1 MLFFMLLIFA
11 ILTIIGIPIAFSMGF
26 AATLGLIKASLP
38 LILIPQ
44 RIFTG
49 IDSFPLLA
57 IPFFIMAGEVMDVA
71 GISLRLVNLAR
82 ALVGHLRG
90 GLGQVVIVAEIFFSG
105 ISGATAADVAALGSI
120 LIPAMQ
126 KAGFSV
132 ERATAIVCAAC
143 GMGILV
149 PPCLAMVIYGVI
161 SGVSI
166 GALFAAGFLPAF
178 VMALALAVQI
188 YIQARREKMTVEPR
202 MPASQIWL
210 AFKQSFWALLTPIII
225 MGGILGGIFTPTESA
240 VFAIFYGIFVGV
252 FVYKEVTI
260 SHLAKMLVNTATTS
274 GLVMLLVGVAS
285 VFQWLLSAQKV
296 PQMLAEIM
304 ISWSSNPIFFL
315 LATNVLFLFIGAILE
330 GVPALIMLVPVL
342 LPVAIKFGVDPLHF
356 GIILIANMGIGLF
369 LPPIGLALY
378 IGCGIGKVSVGRVA
392 KPLLPYLAVM
402 FFVVLV
408 ISFFPKLT
416 LILPQWLFGI
426 KSF

>member
-1 MLFFMLLIFA
+1 MLLLIMSLFA
-11 ILTIIGIPIAFSMGF
+11 LLTITGIPIAFSMGF

-57 IPFFIMAGEVMDVA
+57 IPFFILAGEVMDTA
-71 GISLRLVNLAR
+71 GISIRLVNLAR
-82 ALVGHLRG
+82 AMVGHLRG

-105 ISGATAADVAALGSI
+105 ISGATAADVAAMGSI
-120 LIPAMQ
+120 LIPAME
-126 KAGFSV
+126 KAGFRT

-178 VMALALAVQI
+178 AMALALGIQI
-188 YIQARREKMTVEPR
+188 YIQARRENMGVESRWPLKKIWVAFRDSILALMTPV
-202 MPASQIWL
+202 
-210 AFKQSFWALLTPIII
+210 II

-240 VFAIFYGIFVGV
+240 VFAIVYGIIIGM
-252 FVYKEVTI
+252 FVYKEVKVT
-260 SHLAKMLVNTATTS
+260 HLAKMLVNTAVTS
-274 GLVMLLVGVAS
+274 GQVMLLVGVAS

-296 PQMLAEIM
+296 PQALAETM
-304 ISWSSNPIFFL
+304 ISWSSSPLFFL
-315 LATNVLFLFIGAILE
+315 ILTNVFFLFIGAILE

-342 LPVAIKFGVDPLHF
+342 LPVAQKFGVDPLHF
-356 GIILIANMGIGLF
+356 GIILIANLGIGLF

-378 IGCGIGKVSVGRVA
+378 IGCGVGKVSVGKVTS
-392 KPLLPYLAVM
+392 PLLPYLIVM
-402 FFVVLV
+402 FAMVLL

-416 LILPQWLFGI
+416 LIVPQWLFGT
-426 KSF
+426 KNF